1 MVLKTGCTHHRRPIP
16 WLSWCAVSS
25 VRGHYWVGFFRIHID
40 NVFVGCM
47 VYVESIV
54 TGEWKSKIFEETKH
68 VSWIHLE
75 ENNMNG
81 GKILEGNCF
90 YKFCVFFR
98 ERQIVWVWTTHQTT
112 MYEKCKMQ
120 KQKTWE
126 IQKNKEDEGFVGGAV
141 FTWPKER
148 NNPLL
153 CRLRPQHLG
162 FGIF

>member
-68 VSWIHLE
+68 VSWIHFE

-90 YKFCVFFR
+90 YKFCVFLSK
-98 ERQIVWVWTTHQTT
+98 RQIVWVWTNHQPCVRNA
-112 MYEKCKMQ
+112 KCK
-120 KQKTWE
+120 
-126 IQKNKEDEGFVGGAV
+126 NKKHEKYKSKSEDEGFVGGAV
-141 FTWPKER
+141 FTWPIER

-162 FGIF
+162 LWIF

>member
-1 MVLKTGCTHHRRPIP
+1 MVLKTGCTHHRWPIP

-54 TGEWKSKIFEETKH
+54 TGEWKSQIFEETKH

-98 ERQIVWVWTTHQTT
+98 ERQIVWVWTTHHVKHVEDQKEV
-112 MYEKCKMQ
+112 MECFVNRLQMFYLFFYICGMFYEH
-120 KQKTWE
+120 
-126 IQKNKEDEGFVGGAV
+126 NFVCESV
-141 FTWPKER
+141 KPVWREW
-148 NNPLL
+148 
-153 CRLRPQHLG
+153 
-162 FGIF
+162 